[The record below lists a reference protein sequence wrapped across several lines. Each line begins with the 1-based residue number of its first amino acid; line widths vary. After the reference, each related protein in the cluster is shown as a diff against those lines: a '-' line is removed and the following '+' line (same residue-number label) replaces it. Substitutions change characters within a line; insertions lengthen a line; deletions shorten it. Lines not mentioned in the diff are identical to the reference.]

1 MSYLGIDIGGTKTAL
16 LLERP
21 GARPAYARFD
31 WPAEADADADLA
43 ALAGAVSRLVGTG
56 GPRTVRAAGIALPAT
71 VRDGLMV
78 AWPSRP
84 SWAGLR
90 VGTLL
95 ERVLPGVPVAHEDDG
110 SLAALAEA
118 AATGA
123 RDLAY
128 LGVGTGIGGGLV
140 LGGALHGGPR
150 GGAAEIGHMVV
161 DPGGPVCVC
170 GRVGCLQAVAS
181 GTATLAR
188 AAALRGAPVAPD
200 AFRTGLA
207 QECAWAR
214 DALRPTVAALSVAVV
229 NLGELVQCAE
239 VRIGGGFGHGVP
251 GLVAAVREGSRRLAR
266 PGAPPPAVR
275 RAAAGPRA
283 SLRGALL
290 LARETA
296 PEPAAG
302 AAG

>member
-21 GARPAYARFD
+21 GSPPAYARFD
-31 WPAEADADADLA
+31 WPAAADTEADLA
-43 ALAGAVSRLVGTG
+43 ALAGAVRRLTG
-56 GPRTVRAAGIALPAT
+56 ADGPRTVRAAGIALPAT

-78 AWPSRP
+78 TWPSRP
-84 SWAGLR
+84 SWTGLR
-90 VGTLL
+90 VDALL
-95 ERVLPGVPVAHEDDG
+95 ERVLPGVPVAYEDDG

-118 AATGA
+118 AATGV

-140 LGGALHGGPR
+140 LGGALLGGPR
-150 GGAAEIGHMVV
+150 GGAAEFGHMVV

-181 GTATLAR
+181 GPATLAR
-188 AAALRGAPVAPD
+188 AAALLGAPVTPD
-200 AFRTGLA
+200 AFRAGLA
-207 QECAWAR
+207 RECAWAG

-229 NLGELVQCAE
+229 NLGELVRCAD
-239 VRIGGGFGHGVP
+239 VRIGGGFGLGVP
-251 GLVAAVREGSRRLAR
+251 GLVAAVREQTRRLAR
-266 PGAPPPAVR
+266 PGAPPPSVR
-275 RAAAGPRA
+275 KAAAGPRS

-290 LARETA
+290 LARATA
-296 PEPAAG
+296 P
-302 AAG
+302 

>member
-31 WPAEADADADLA
+31 WPAEADAEADLA

-150 GGAAEIGHMVV
+150 GGGGRGGRWARGGGRARLRPP
-161 DPGGPVCVC
+161 PGG
-170 GRVGCLQAVAS
+170 
-181 GTATLAR
+181 
-188 AAALRGAPVAPD
+188 GAP
-200 AFRTGLA
+200 
-207 QECAWAR
+207 
-214 DALRPTVAALSVAVV
+214 RP
-229 NLGELVQCAE
+229 
-239 VRIGGGFGHGVP
+239 
-251 GLVAAVREGSRRLAR
+251 
-266 PGAPPPAVR
+266 
-275 RAAAGPRA
+275 PRA
-283 SLRGALL
+283 G
-290 LARETA
+290 
-296 PEPAAG
+296 PAAG
-302 AAG
+302 TPGRAGGGPG

>member
-16 LLERP
+16 LMERP
-21 GARPAYARFD
+21 GARPAYIRFD
-31 WPAEADADADLA
+31 WPAGADADADLA
-43 ALAGAVSRLVGTG
+43 ALAGAVSRLTGAG
-56 GPRTVRAAGIALPAT
+56 GPRTVRAVGIALPAT
-71 VRDGLMV
+71 VQDGVMV

-84 SWAGLR
+84 SWAGVR
-90 VGTLL
+90 VGALL
-95 ERVLPGVPVAHEDDG
+95 ERALPGVPVAHGDDG

-128 LGVGTGIGGGLV
+128 LGVGTGVGGGLV
-140 LGGALHGGPR
+140 LGGALHSGPR

-181 GTATLAR
+181 GTATLTR
-188 AAALRGAPVAPD
+188 AAALLGAPVSPE
-200 AFRTGLA
+200 AFGAGLG
-207 QECAWAR
+207 QDRPWATE
-214 DALRPTVAALSVAVV
+214 ALRPTVAALSVAVI

-266 PGAPPPAVR
+266 PGAPAPAVR
-275 RAAAGPRA
+275 RAAAGARA

-290 LARETA
+290 LARATA
-296 PEPAAG
+296 PGPRAG
-302 AAG
+302 SAG

>member
-1 MSYLGIDIGGTKTAL
+1 
-16 LLERP
+16 
-21 GARPAYARFD
+21 
-31 WPAEADADADLA
+31 
-43 ALAGAVSRLVGTG
+43 
-56 GPRTVRAAGIALPAT
+56 
-71 VRDGLMV
+71 MV

-140 LGGALHGGPR
+140 LGGALHSGPR

-188 AAALRGAPVAPD
+188 AAALLGAPVARTPSARASRRSAHGPGMLCVRPSRPCRSRWSTWASWCSAPRSGSAAASATGCRAWWPRCARGPGGWPGRAPLPRPCAGRPPD
-200 AFRTGLA
+200 ARLP
-207 QECAWAR
+207 AR
-214 DALRPTVAALSVAVV
+214 
-229 NLGELVQCAE
+229 
-239 VRIGGGFGHGVP
+239 
-251 GLVAAVREGSRRLAR
+251 
-266 PGAPPPAVR
+266 GAP
-275 RAAAGPRA
+275 AGPRD
-283 SLRGALL
+283 GA
-290 LARETA
+290 
-296 PEPAAG
+296 EPAAG
-302 AAG
+302 AAGERTGRLPGPSRASAGQSASAGQTQQLAQRGSDVVQGQVVGRARREAGWLSMKIPVSPWLAWSGPVSFSVV